1 MMVTKNLAK
10 HWGDSHGVSCWPAP
24 RDYAIRDKVNRGD
37 GPSPHT
43 AGRPICLSLLAFAV
57 CVLLTS
63 CGSSSKN
70 ESAAPAKLQP
80 RNLVLVTI
88 DTLRADHLGCYGYA
102 DIKTPTLDGL
112 AQRGV
117 LFEHAV
123 TTTPLTPPSHA
134 SMFTGLY
141 PYQHGVRNTGGFV
154 LQSSST
160 TLAEMLQQQGWDTA
174 AFVGASVLKKVTGLN
189 QGFAVYDDEMPKPDP
204 RKQLREE
211 PERPAGAVVD
221 RAIHWLDTRSTEKP
235 FFLWVHVFDP
245 HVPYEPP
252 APYDKEYAAQPYDGE
267 IAYADHELGRLFDTV
282 AKKAPADNT
291 LIAVLADHGESLG
304 DHGEYTHGV
313 FLYDATLHIP
323 FLLVGPGVP
332 AKVRVK
338 QQVRTIDLLPTLFA
352 LLGGVPPAEVEG
364 TSLTPTFE
372 GQEVNTEPSY
382 HETLFP
388 KMNMGWAELRA
399 MRTNRWKYI
408 RAPRKELYDLVA
420 DPGET
425 TNIIEQHTDEAARL
439 EQELEQ
445 TALKGEDGGEK
456 VKAKMADEKT
466 MSQLKSLGYLS
477 GFTPP
482 EFELTGKGIDPKDR
496 VGVLKLLQIA
506 VPLSSGLSPQKRI
519 DLLRQGLDQDP
530 TNPSLYYS
538 LGAEYEKSGRHKE
551 AMALYKTAIEKGIRS
566 GKLHARI
573 GDLELRAGNKAAAI
587 SAYEE
592 AGRINPYDVE
602 SQTNLATAYMEE
614 GRLND
619 AARVF
624 DFVLSIEDYA
634 RAYNGL
640 GIIAIQKQDMGTAQH
655 NFERAVQ
662 LDPDLV
668 ESQLNLGLI
677 YKMKGERDRARAC
690 FEAFLAKASRAQ
702 YGQLIPKVQEE
713 IAMLKQPSPTAP
725 GSGQ

>member
-1 MMVTKNLAK
+1 MPNATRAK
-10 HWGDSHGVSCWPAP
+10 KQGAAQSGAGLGPASSASKP
-24 RDYAIRDKVNRGD
+24 
-37 GPSPHT
+37 T
-43 AGRPICLSLLAFAV
+43 FL
-57 CVLLTS
+57 LLTLLQTLITLTLLTN
-63 CGSSSKN
+63 CGTTPEN
-70 ESAAPAKLQP
+70 QPAAPAKLQP
-80 RNLVLVTI
+80 RNLLLVTI
-88 DTLRADHLGCYGYA
+88 DTLRADHVGCYGYA
-102 DIKTPTLDGL
+102 NIQTPTLDAL

-117 LFEHAV
+117 LFENAV

-154 LQSSST
+154 LQSSSV

-174 AFVGASVLKKVTGLN
+174 AFVGASVLKKVVGLD
-189 QGFAVYDDEMPKPDP
+189 QGFTLYDDEMPNPDAQ
-204 RKQLREE
+204 QLREY

-221 RAIHWLDTRSTEKP
+221 RAIHWLDTRSTDKP

-245 HVPYEPP
+245 HIPYEPP
-252 APYDKEYAAQPYDGE
+252 APYDKQYAKQPYDGE
-267 IAYADHELGRLFDTV
+267 IAYADHELGRLFETV
-282 AKKAPADNT
+282 SKKAPADNT
-291 LIAVLADHGESLG
+291 LIAVLADHGESLA

-313 FLYDATLHIP
+313 FLYDATVHIP
-323 FLLVGPGVP
+323 FLLAGPGVP
-332 AKVRVK
+332 AKLRVK
-338 QQVRTIDLLPTLFA
+338 QQVRTIDLLPTLLA
-352 LLGGVPPAEVEG
+352 LLGGAAPPNVEG
-364 TSLTPTFE
+364 TSLTPTFAGGE
-372 GQEVNTEPSY
+372 APTEPSY

-408 RAPRKELYDLVA
+408 HAPKKELYDLVA

-425 TNIIEQHTDEAARL
+425 TNIIEQHKDEAARL
-439 EQELEQ
+439 EQQLQQ
-445 TALKGEDGGEK
+445 TALKGENGKEK
-456 VKAKMADEKT
+456 VEAKMVDEKT
-466 MSQLKSLGYLS
+466 MNQLKSLGYLH

-482 EFELTGKGIDPKDR
+482 EFELTGEGIDPKDR
-496 VGVLKLLQIA
+496 VGVLELLQVA

-519 DLLRQGLDQDP
+519 DLLRKGLEQDP

-538 LGAEYEKSGRHKE
+538 LGAEYEKSGRHQE
-551 AMALYKTAIEKGIRS
+551 AMALYQTAIDKGIRS

-573 GDLELRAGNKAAAI
+573 GDLQLRAGHKAEAI
-587 SAYEE
+587 AAYEE

-602 SQTNLATAYMEE
+602 SQANLATAYMEE

-624 DFVLSIEDYA
+624 DFVLSVEPYA

-640 GIIAIQKQDMGTAQH
+640 GIIAIQKQDMGAAQR
-655 NFERAVQ
+655 NFEHAVQ

-690 FEAFLAKASRAQ
+690 FEVFLAKASRSQ
-702 YGQLIPKVQEE
+702 YGELIPKVREE
-713 IAMLKQPSPTAP
+713 IAQLKQPPV
-725 GSGQ
+725 SGQ

>member
-1 MMVTKNLAK
+1 MPIAKRATKQGAAQSGAGLR
-10 HWGDSHGVSCWPAP
+10 PAASKP
-24 RDYAIRDKVNRGD
+24 
-37 GPSPHT
+37 T
-43 AGRPICLSLLAFAV
+43 FLL
-57 CVLLTS
+57 LLTLIACALLTC
-63 CGSSSKN
+63 CGTSSENKP
-70 ESAAPAKLQP
+70 AAPAKLQP
-80 RNLVLVTI
+80 RNLLLVTI

-102 DIKTPTLDGL
+102 DIQTPTLDGL

-117 LFEHAV
+117 LFENAV

-154 LQSSST
+154 LQSSSV

-174 AFVGASVLKKVTGLN
+174 AFVGASVLKKVVGLN
-189 QGFAVYDDEMPKPDP
+189 QGFTLYDDEMPKPDA

-221 RAIHWLDTRSTEKP
+221 RAIHWLDTRSTDKP

-245 HVPYEPP
+245 HIPYEPP
-252 APYDKEYAAQPYDGE
+252 APYDKQYASHPYDGE
-267 IAYADHELGRLFDTV
+267 IAYADHELGRLFEAV
-282 AKKAPADNT
+282 SKKAPADDT
-291 LIAVLADHGESLG
+291 LIAVLADHGESLA

-323 FLLVGPGVP
+323 FLLAGPGVP

-338 QQVRTIDLLPTLFA
+338 QQVRTIDLLPTLLA
-352 LLGGVPPAEVEG
+352 LLGGAAPPNVEG

-372 GQEVNTEPSY
+372 GGEAPTEPSY

-408 RAPRKELYDLVA
+408 HAPRKELYDLVA

-425 TNIIEQHTDEAARL
+425 TNVIEQHKDEAARL
-439 EQELEQ
+439 EQELQQ
-445 TALKGEDGGEK
+445 TALKGENGEEK
-456 VKAKMADEKT
+456 VKAKMVDEKT
-466 MSQLKSLGYLS
+466 MSQLKSLGYLH

-496 VGVLKLLQIA
+496 IGVLKLLQVA
-506 VPLSSGLSPQKRI
+506 VPLSSGLSPEKRI
-519 DLLRQGLDQDP
+519 ALLRQGLEQDP

-551 AMALYKTAIEKGIRS
+551 AMALYQTAIDKGIRS

-573 GDLELRAGNKAAAI
+573 GDLQLRAGNKAAAI
-587 SAYEE
+587 AAYEE

-602 SQTNLATAYMEE
+602 SQANLGTAYMEE

-624 DFVLSIEDYA
+624 DFILSVEEYA

-640 GIIAIQKQDMGTAQH
+640 GIIATQKQDMGTAQH

-677 YKMKGERDRARAC
+677 YKMKGDRDRARAC
-690 FEAFLAKASRAQ
+690 FEAFLAKASRSQ
-702 YGQLIPKVQEE
+702 YGQLFPKVQEE
-713 IAMLKQPSPTAP
+713 IAMLKQAPAAAP